1 MTDVLIFE
9 VLKIFLV
16 NLAFIFGI
24 LGCRAKPPAREF
36 RRVDPQAP
44 PDILL
49 VGSGTHDDDTLRQ
62 VASIRDERSDKKPK
76 RARERFSALM
86 PLNVAPSRSNEPV
99 IG

>member
-24 LGCRAKPPAREF
+24 LGCRAKPP
-36 RRVDPQAP
+36 RVDPQAP